1 MTFQE
6 RIDKLKG
13 INDDII
19 HKKAKEQHATKNKAY
34 ECRKCMGMHC
44 KLI

>member
-19 HKKAKEQHATKNKAY
+19 HKKDKGKENK
-34 ECRKCMGMHC
+34 EHSKEKGINGKRK
-44 KLI
+44 